1 MDEADQVDGTRD
13 AVWLLTI
20 WCASLVASLRSK
32 AEPAERRRVMP
43 ASVERACCAMR
54 DRSTSLHAPHPER
67 TSMPKFVPQ
76 SKAWPADRAVL
87 LVHGIGD
94 ASAGKNP
101 FPVAELTDALGG
113 SAFGLAVYTL
123 NYDFI
128 NDWAARKLQ
137 LAAGLQSLG
146 MAIAARFSNPAL
158 AETLAEYSGDVL
170 WPVLHQ
176 DTRLAIRDAYMAQL
190 QQIVLDC
197 GETAL
202 ARGHDPLEYRVS
214 IIAHSLGCYH
224 TYEALHAAVKE
235 PEYRL
240 RPGTDL
246 TQLESVIMM
255 ASPVQLIRT
264 IAGDIGALVPA
275 AEQLATLDPAGLSLP
290 SEKMGRKSVPAT
302 RKFVAVTGT
311 QDPVGGH
318 LLGKRNNWA
327 FMNIPGQQT
336 EIVQQ
341 SLIGDDPVKSLIAAL
356 GSGEGLGSLAPDP
369 HSWSAYV
376 AGQAALLTGVLA

>member
-1 MDEADQVDGTRD
+1 MA
-13 AVWLLTI
+13 AF
-20 WCASLVASLRSK
+20 A
-32 AEPAERRRVMP
+32 
-43 ASVERACCAMR
+43 
-54 DRSTSLHAPHPER
+54 
-67 TSMPKFVPQ
+67 PQ
-76 SKAWPADRAVL
+76 SIQPWPADRAVL

-94 ASAGKNP
+94 ASAGNAP
-101 FPVAELTDALGG
+101 FPVTELTAALGTQ
-113 SAFGLAVYTL
+113 APNIAVYTL

-137 LAAGLQSLG
+137 LAAGIKALG
-146 MAIAARFSNPAL
+146 SAIAARFANDGL
-158 AETLAEYSGDVL
+158 NDKLAEYGGDVL

-197 GETAL
+197 GESAL
-202 ARGHDPLEYRVS
+202 ARGHDPLDYRVS

-224 TYEALHAAVKE
+224 TYEALHAAVNE

-240 RPGTDL
+240 RPGSDL

-264 IAGDIGALVPA
+264 IAGDIGAAIPKP
-275 AEQLATLDPAGLSLP
+275 EQIATLDPGGLSLP
-290 SEKMGRKSVPAT
+290 AEKLGTKKVPAT

-318 LLGKRNNWA
+318 LLGKKNTWA
-327 FMNIPGQQT
+327 FMNIAGQQT
-336 EIVQQ
+336 EIVPQT
-341 SLIGDDPVKSLIAAL
+341 LAGPDTVAALVKAL
-356 GSGEGLGSLAPDP
+356 GSGDGIGAALPDP

-376 AGQAALLTGVLA
+376 TREGSLLSGLLA